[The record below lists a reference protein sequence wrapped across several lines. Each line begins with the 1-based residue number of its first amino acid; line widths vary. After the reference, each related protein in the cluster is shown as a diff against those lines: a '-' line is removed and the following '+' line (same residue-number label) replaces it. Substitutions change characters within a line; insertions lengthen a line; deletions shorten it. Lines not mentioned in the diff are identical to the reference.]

1 LQESVIRLLSSGTVV
16 ESLTL
21 GEVQPN
27 VEIWAVPVDF
37 ARVAVGHIEDA
48 GQEAGEYEQ
57 LVDLADKAVD
67 LVDTVIDLVDTVID
81 LVDTVIDLVG
91 NQLVVAFA
99 ADPVEDEQRAEI
111 EDLADT
117 VADFGQED
125 GQQKDHLAFEEAVA
139 VHHFPFGWAARM
151 LKVAQQDLAG
161 VESQR
166 DFVEIFGMDQFASQR
181 KEHRSEV

>member
-27 VEIWAVPVDF
+27 VEIWVVPVDF

-81 LVDTVIDLVG
+81 LVG

-99 ADPVEDEQRAEI
+99 VDLLKDEQRAEI

-117 VADFGQED
+117 AAEFGQED
-125 GQQKDHLAFEEAVA
+125 DQKRDHLAFEEAVA
-139 VHHFPFGWAARM
+139 VHHFPVGWAAHM
-151 LKVAQQDLAG
+151 LKVAQ
-161 VESQR
+161 
-166 DFVEIFGMDQFASQR
+166 
-181 KEHRSEV
+181 

>member
-27 VEIWAVPVDF
+27 VEIWVVPVDF

-81 LVDTVIDLVG
+81 LVG

-117 VADFGQED
+117 VADVGQED